1 MDCNL
6 AWRLSQARG
15 EELSVNWVC
24 GDAEGGRGGVRGAGL
39 GDRLIVIRAALY
51 MGHRK
56 QRLLVQSVQ
65 DPFTFLQEQGER
77 ATPSKL
83 LALQPQSR
91 GPDEGSDDDRQQ
103 GDDEQ
108 GEKQGGEGEEGEES
122 ARESNGE
129 GSGSS
134 SGGSDEE
141 WSGSDS
147 DDGDARSVVDL
158 QVAADEMWAPHQ
170 VRPHDVAV
178 RATASVSD

>member
-1 MDCNL
+1 
-6 AWRLSQARG
+6 
-15 EELSVNWVC
+15 V
-24 GDAEGGRGGVRGAGL
+24 GVRGAGL

-91 GPDEGSDDDRQQ
+91 GPDEGSDDDWQL

-108 GEKQGGEGEEGEES
+108 GEKQQGGEGEEGEER
-122 ARESNGE
+122 AQESNGE

-134 SGGSDEE
+134 NGGSDEE
-141 WSGSDS
+141 WSGSDE

-158 QVAADEMWAPHQ
+158 QVAADDMWAPHQ
-170 VRPHDVAV
+170 VRPHDVAIT
-178 RATASVSD
+178 ATVNVSDRWE

>member
-1 MDCNL
+1 ME
-6 AWRLSQARG
+6 R
-15 EELSVNWVC
+15 
-24 GDAEGGRGGVRGAGL
+24 GRGGVRGAGL

-91 GPDEGSDDDRQQ
+91 GPDEGSDDDRQH
-103 GDDEQ
+103 GDDEHR
-108 GEKQGGEGEEGEES
+108 EKQQGGEGEEGEER
-122 ARESNGE
+122 ARESNDE
-129 GSGSS
+129 GSGTSS
-134 SGGSDEE
+134 AGSDEE

-158 QVAADEMWAPHQ
+158 QAAADEMWAPHQ
-170 VRPHDVAV
+170 VHPHDVAV
-178 RATASVSD
+178 TATVGVSD